1 MATAPAHVEDRL
13 NDAWLQFAEENPCEK
28 PETHQAQQP
37 ADAFMGSASGDGG
50 SQQASSSGNLKANE
64 EKVKKKKKPLKVAME
79 AMIRGLS
86 KYVEE
91 EEEEE
96 SSSDEDCHHNVAAW
110 HNVPH
115 P

>member
-13 NDAWLQFAEENPCEK
+13 NDAWLQFAEEN
-28 PETHQAQQP
+28 QP
-37 ADAFMGSASGDGG
+37 ADALMGSASGDGG
-50 SQQASSSGNLKANE
+50 SQQDSSSGNLKANE
-64 EKVKKKKKPLKVAME
+64 EKVRKKKKKPLKVAME

-91 EEEEE
+91 EEEE